1 MFTRKSAGGAPSP
14 SPVRQPAAVA
24 AARRGHDSDEDD
36 KYHGR
41 NRGAR
46 VLTPLTCG
54 GVAMLALVVL
64 GAHFLLSHGAA
75 SRDPSPLV
83 SRLGSVAHKVG
94 DRLKGRRHSAHAVGE
109 DDGLFSGGSMG
120 ASGGGGWS
128 LLGGGDGAGGGGDDD
143 DSAITRQLAALQAS
157 LAELHQVAGA
167 VSGAGKGS
175 AGKGGV
181 AKAGAAPK
189 TTTSAV
195 DYVSGWVAAEQARRK
210 GARLLRRA
218 MAAVAAASGLVDTSG
233 AGAPWADAPGGDE
246 AAVQWASK
254 RDAAYDAAGDSA
266 ATASPSPAKSPG
278 GGSKASPSPTWTPGR
293 GVAIQAGGPL
303 AGGAAGG
310 GVLPGIVAG
319 ARQQVPGGGGGA
331 SGGGGGGKEAPL
343 DGEAVSAAAGCA
355 GPHEA
360 DVLYPEP
367 SAASCRMLQD
377 AFDVCSYESVCFDL
391 PGPLR
396 PDNRDDP
403 PVLWFVGSDA
413 LGGRFA
419 GSGLPYTDVG
429 RFDRET
435 TYFTGGSGGG
445 GGTGGAAAGAAAP
458 GGKAAGAAATAAAAL
473 SAADSDRTCRHRT
486 RLVPPGT
493 PSPDD
498 KDILSLAANHERGI
512 FDVVFVDV
520 TESSVTTR
528 PRVLP
533 WASFMRSGALPP
545 SDTVSAAQG
554 GTFNGTVTWVDSL
567 WVGMTMINAHLW
579 SFGANVAFPLF
590 GASLANSS
598 MGLGLPPPDNF
609 LVYNTEG
616 WKEGRCVVV
625 RRGAGGGD

>member
-1 MFTRKSAGGAPSP
+1 MFTRKSAGGVGGAGGGGGTPSP
-14 SPVRQPAAVA
+14 SPVRQASSS
-24 AARRGHDSDEDD
+24 RRSDDSDDDD

-54 GVAMLALVVL
+54 GLAMLALLVL

-94 DRLKGRRHSAHAVGE
+94 DRLKGRQHSAHASGE

-120 ASGGGGWS
+120 ASGGGWS
-128 LLGGGDGAGGGGDDD
+128 LLGGSGGGGGGGSDDA
-143 DSAITRQLAALQAS
+143 SSPIASQLAALQAS

-167 VSGAGKGS
+167 VSGATGS
-175 AGKGGV
+175 GGSSKDGGAG
-181 AKAGAAPK
+181 KAGAAAGAAVSK
-189 TTTSAV
+189 TATTTTSAAV
-195 DYVSGWVAAEQARRK
+195 DFVGGWVAAEQARRK

-233 AGAPWADAPGGDE
+233 SGSPWVDACGDE
-246 AAVQWASK
+246 AAVWAPK
-254 RDAAYDAAGDSA
+254 RDPSYAPDSV
-266 ATASPSPAKSPG
+266 TASPSPAKSPNG
-278 GGSKASPSPTWTPGR
+278 GAKASPTPTSTRGR

-303 AGGAAGG
+303 AGGAA
-310 GVLPGIVAG
+310 A
-319 ARQQVPGGGGGA
+319 GGGGLAGIVGGA
-331 SGGGGGGKEAPL
+331 PRLGAAGGGSGGKEAPL
-343 DGEAVSAAAGCA
+343 DAEAVSAAAGCA
-355 GPHEA
+355 GPHEG

-367 SAASCRMLQD
+367 STASCRMLQD

-413 LGGRFA
+413 LGGHY
-419 GSGLPYTDVG
+419 GGTGVPYTDVG
-429 RFDRET
+429 RYDTHT
-435 TYFTGGSGGG
+435 TYFKPEQQQQAGGAAGGGSGG
-445 GGTGGAAAGAAAP
+445 
-458 GGKAAGAAATAAAAL
+458 AAAA
-473 SAADSDRTCRHRT
+473 AAASDDRSCRHRT
-486 RLVPPGT
+486 RLAPPGS
-493 PSPDD
+493 PSTD
-498 KDILSLAANHERGI
+498 KDVLTLAASHERGI

-520 TESSVTTR
+520 TESSVTSR

-545 SDTVSAAQG
+545 SDTVSAAHG

-590 GASLANSS
+590 GASLANGS

-616 WKEGRCVVV
+616 WKEGR
-625 RRGAGGGD
+625 